1 MKVKCQLC
9 GTKFDLELNH
19 NICPEC
25 AVYYRLDGVSGAH
38 EDSSTHT
45 ELRDMY
51 DSNSNNTIYN
61 EEKYDHSEIHSMYN
75 QGSVHTMYSNNEN
88 CGATFGEKLDL
99 GSKPRK
105 SINKVKVAIIAVE
118 ILAIIFCLLLPFM
131 GMHTSKKKLEAQR
144 ITESSTVVPKFIGDK
159 IQVGAYSIQVK
170 DYYIDNSAYWNL
182 PENYVVYAVSY
193 KTQHEG
199 TEYTSLYNSAQVYLE
214 TKDGIDISPLE
225 SYEAKKLMTQDRY
238 EVVGNKVASYIKND
252 GGILYF
258 VLKKDAKNYALCFN
272 VFKCDQDDG
281 YYKEMDTIYV
291 MYLPELEVE

>member
-1 MKVKCQLC
+1 MKVTCQLC
-9 GTKFDLELNH
+9 GTKFEQEVNRS
-19 NICPEC
+19 ICPEC
-25 AVYYRLDGVSGAH
+25 GAYYYVDGEVRIYD
-38 EDSSTHT
+38 EDNTHS
-45 ELRDMY
+45 ELKEAY
-51 DSNSNNTIYN
+51 DFNSDNTNYSK
-61 EEKYDHSEIHSMYN
+61 EKYSHSEIHERYDQN
-75 QGSVHTMYSNNEN
+75 SVHTMYSNNEN
-88 CGATFGEKLDL
+88 CGANFGEKLDAVKKTR
-99 GSKPRK
+99 KP
-105 SINKVKVAIIAVE
+105 INKVNAAIIAVE

-131 GMHTSKKKLEAQR
+131 GMQTSKKKLEAQR
-144 ITESSTVVPKFIGDK
+144 ITESSTVVPKFIDDK

-214 TKDGIDISPLE
+214 TTDGIDISPLE
-225 SYEAKKLMTQDRY
+225 SYEAKRLMAQDRY
-238 EVVGNKVASYIKND
+238 EVMGNKVASYIKND